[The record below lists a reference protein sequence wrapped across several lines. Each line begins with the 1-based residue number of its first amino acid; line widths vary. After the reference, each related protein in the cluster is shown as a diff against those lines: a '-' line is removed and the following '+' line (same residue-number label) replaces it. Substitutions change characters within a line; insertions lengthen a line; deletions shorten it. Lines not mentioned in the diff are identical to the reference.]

1 MVSRHVVACTRF
13 STYALGVPLT
23 RCWLGVVA
31 AVATA
36 AAAAAAAAAGG
47 VAAVAVETVDE
58 AAAVRPN
65 LSPALAP

>member
-36 AAAAAAAAAGG
+36 AAAAAAGG